1 MPESTKSPAEV
12 LETHGIEPKGAPE
25 WKLFE
30 IDGWQLLAQPDE
42 NDDGDGWG
50 IRYSTAVSDEAIGVV
65 YIWLGN
71 SKENE
76 RTAALFDKT
85 FAEMDE
91 DKARKAL
98 QILLDQV
105 GPIIGRQASIRGD
118 AA

>member
-30 IDGWQLLAQPDE
+30 VDGWQLLVQPDE
-42 NDDGDGWG
+42 NDNGEGWG
-50 IRYSTAVSDEAIGVV
+50 IRYSTAVSDEAIGTVS
-65 YIWLGN
+65 IWLGN
-71 SKENE
+71 PNENE

-91 DKARKAL
+91 EKARKAL
-98 QILLDQV
+98 QVLLNQI
-105 GPIIGRQASIRGD
+105 GPIIGRQASIRGGE
-118 AA
+118 A